1 MFDRMQEA
9 EIRRMA
15 RQEAKR
21 VLNEYL
27 ELRRKQ
33 REQRDEEEMRAAE
46 EALNEAYGGLGQD
59 Y

>member
-1 MFDRMQEA
+1 MFNRMQEA
-9 EIRRMA
+9 EIRRLA

-33 REQRDEEEMRAAE
+33 KERREDEELQAAE
-46 EALNEAYGGLGQD
+46 EALNAAYGGLGQD